1 MHESR
6 NKDDQAPY
14 LEITTI
20 WMVRALVAAA
30 TRRRV
35 CEEGLNKSS
44 SCGSDPL
51 PPALGV
57 TYARMQISTS

>member
-1 MHESR
+1 MHELR

-14 LEITTI
+14 SEITTI
-20 WMVRALVAAA
+20 WMVRALAAAA

-35 CEEGLNKSS
+35 SEEGLNESS

-51 PPALGV
+51 PPASGV
-57 TYARMQISTS
+57 TYAKIQVSTS